1 MITRIIDL
9 IFELKSVCHYKE
21 SSICKELS
29 LSPSEFRAILSL
41 IPNSQI
47 NGNILSKK
55 MGLSVSRGSRVIK
68 KLLENRYIKE
78 NLNSDDNRMISVS
91 LTQKGIKIQ
100 NKIHNM
106 LDDCEKKILSRMSN
120 KELKEFE
127 KSINRISDILINN

>member
-1 MITRIIDL
+1 
-9 IFELKSVCHYKE
+9 
-21 SSICKELS
+21 
-29 LSPSEFRAILSL
+29 
-41 IPNSQI
+41 
-47 NGNILSKK
+47 